1 MVTNILIYLSVLS
14 TLYVLRFF
22 VEFLMKLFS
31 EEPSIMKLTKIES
44 VFLYL
49 SVSYLITFIII
60 WPNV

>member
-31 EEPSIMKLTKIES
+31 EEPSIMKLTKIEY

>member
-14 TLYVLRFF
+14 TLYVLRFC